1 MISSSQRS
9 IDFQEIQ
16 SMVVLPEKPG
26 MVALIDVDKGNIMD
40 VVNKKLIKSIQGWGG
55 NCTKVRAE

>member
-1 MISSSQRS
+1 
-9 IDFQEIQ
+9 
-16 SMVVLPEKPG
+16 MVVLPEKPG